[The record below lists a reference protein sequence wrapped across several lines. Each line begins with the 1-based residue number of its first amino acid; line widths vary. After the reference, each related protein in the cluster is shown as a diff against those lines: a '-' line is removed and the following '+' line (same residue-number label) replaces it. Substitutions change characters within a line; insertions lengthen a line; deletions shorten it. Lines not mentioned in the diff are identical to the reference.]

1 MKTPRRLILSALLAA
16 ACLALL
22 CTPAAAYTRVDTS
35 AQTSLTLVYRD
46 AGRQDRPLAGMAL
59 RLYLVAELDETARF
73 HTTAAFA
80 PAQVDLSGSDWS
92 AAAATL
98 AAYARRNADSVR
110 PAAEGVTDSEGRLSA
125 QLPVGLY
132 LVAGDRLADGGYS
145 YTPTTYLLTLPLL
158 DRDLIASHPKW
169 FGGYSDVTAL
179 HTFFQQ
185 NCQMETYHVTMPS
198 TEPKPDDF
206 TMNWLKKAL
215 FGTLTGPVEFPGK
228 LPEILVPG
236 KAEGILCG
244 GNLSLVAASLGTP
257 WELDTKGKVLFL
269 EDIGEKTYRVDAMLT
284 QLRNAGKFRDCAGV
298 ILGAWTDCEPE
309 YAEKTLTLAEI
320 FRQLILPAGKPCIC
334 DVACGHVL
342 PTLSLPMGR
351 KITLDADSKQVILG
365 GM

>member
-1 MKTPRRLILSALLAA
+1 MTIPKPLFPGARVALIAPASAVPQEKLAKALDYVRSLGLEPKAYPSCYFENRDGYLAA
-16 ACLALL
+16 TDAQRAKDLTDAFLD
-22 CTPAAAYTRVDTS
+22 PAID
-35 AQTSLTLVYRD
+35 
-46 AGRQDRPLAGMAL
+46 
-59 RLYLVAELDETARF
+59 
-73 HTTAAFA
+73 
-80 PAQVDLSGSDWS
+80 
-92 AAAATL
+92 
-98 AAYARRNADSVR
+98 
-110 PAAEGVTDSEGRLSA
+110 GVWCIR
-125 QLPVGLY
+125 
-132 LVAGDRLADGGYS
+132 GGYGCHRI
-145 YTPTTYLLTLPLL
+145 LPLL
-158 DRDLIASHPKW
+158 DAQVFLEHPKW

-185 NCQMETYHVTMPS
+185 NCHLETYHVTMPS

-206 TMNWLKKAL
+206 TMDWLKKAL
-215 FGTLTGPVEFPGK
+215 FGTLTGPVESPGK

-236 KAEGILCG
+236 KTEGILCG

-257 WELDTKGKVLFL
+257 WELDTKGKILFL